1 MSDEEFEKKVE
12 EIEDNM
18 KVIEAYDR
26 MYEQVKEVN
35 KILSESEEE

>member
-26 MYEQVKEVN
+26 MFGQVKEVN
-35 KILSESEEE
+35 KILSESEGK

>member
-35 KILSESEEE
+35 KILSESEEK